1 MDKHL
6 FTEYSDEQRLQM
18 LKDNSNRLLE
28 DYGYEKPLSPEQVKS
43 LKDKIASQVSE
54 LRKIKAEKKEVVKG
68 YTEQITKLD
77 KSIDSASEELEKRT
91 TYTSELC
98 FEFIDY
104 DEKRVGIYNKDGL
117 LIEERP
123 ANLKELREPRN
134 MFAQLPQQKTGT
146 ND

>member
-1 MDKHL
+1 MK
-6 FTEYSDEQRLQM
+6 Q
-18 LKDNSNRLLE
+18 
-28 DYGYEKPLSPEQVKS
+28 
-43 LKDKIASQVSE
+43 LKDKIASQVTE
-54 LRKIKAEKKEVVKG
+54 LRKVKAEKKEVTKG
-68 YTEQITKLD
+68 YNEQISKLD

-104 DEKRVGIYNKDGL
+104 DEKKVGIYNKDGL

-134 MFAQLPQQKTGT
+134 MFAEEYKKTGT

>member
-1 MDKHL
+1 MERHL

-18 LKDNSNRLLE
+18 VKDNSNRLLE

-54 LRKIKAEKKEVVKG
+54 LRKVKAEKKEVVKG
-68 YTEQITKLD
+68 YTEQISKLD

>member
-1 MDKHL
+1 MERHL

>member
-1 MDKHL
+1 MERHL

-54 LRKIKAEKKEVVKG
+54 LRKVKAEKKEVVKG
-68 YTEQITKLD
+68 YTEQISKLD

-134 MFAQLPQQKTGT
+134 MFAQDVTKKTGT

>member
-1 MDKHL
+1 MERHL

-54 LRKIKAEKKEVVKG
+54 LRKVKAEKKEVMKD
-68 YTEQITKLD
+68 YNAQISKLD

-134 MFAQLPQQKTGT
+134 MFAQDFTKKTGT

>member
-1 MDKHL
+1 MDKY
-6 FTEYSDEQRLQM
+6 FFPDASDEQRLDL
-18 LKDNSNRLLE
+18 LKTNCSRLLE
-28 DYGYEKPLSPEQVKS
+28 DYGYEKPLSKEQVKQ
-43 LKDKIASQVSE
+43 LKDKIANNVSE
-54 LRKIKAEKKEVVKG
+54 LRKVKAEKKDVMKD
-68 YTEQITKLD
+68 YNAQISKLD

-104 DEKRVGIYNKDGL
+104 DEKKVGIYNKDGL
-117 LIEERP
+117 LISERT

-134 MFAQLPQQKTGT
+134 MFADNLKTGT

>member
-1 MDKHL
+1 MERYL

-54 LRKIKAEKKEVVKG
+54 LRKVKAERKEVVKG
-68 YTEQITKLD
+68 YTEQISKLD
-77 KSIDSASEELEKRT
+77 KSIDPASEELEKRT
-91 TYTSELC
+91 TYPSELC

-134 MFAQLPQQKTGT
+134 MFAQDVTKKTGT

>member
-1 MDKHL
+1 MDKQL
-6 FTEYSDEQRLQM
+6 FTGYSDEQRLQM
-18 LKDNSNRLLE
+18 LKDNSNKLLE
-28 DYGYEKPLSPEQVKS
+28 DYGYEKPLSKEQVKQ

-54 LRKIKAEKKEVVKG
+54 LRKVKAEKKEVMKG
-68 YTEQITKLD
+68 YTEQISKLD
-77 KSIDSASEELEKRT
+77 KSIDNASEELEKRT

-117 LIEERP
+117 LISERP

-134 MFAQLPQQKTGT
+134 MFAQDLNKKTGT

>member
-1 MDKHL
+1 MERHL

-54 LRKIKAEKKEVVKG
+54 LRKVKAEKKEVVKG
-68 YTEQITKLD
+68 YNAQISKLD

-134 MFAQLPQQKTGT
+134 MFAQDFTKKTGT

>member
-1 MDKHL
+1 MDKY
-6 FTEYSDEQRLQM
+6 FFPDVSDEERLDL
-18 LKDNSNRLLE
+18 LKTNCSKLLE

-43 LKDKIASQVSE
+43 LKDKIASQVNE
-54 LRKIKAEKKEVVKG
+54 LRKVKAEKKEVVKG

-104 DEKRVGIYNKDGL
+104 DEKKVGIYNKDGL

-134 MFAQLPQQKTGT
+134 MFAQKTGT